1 MTTLSRERGTTNRR
15 WVQLRRGVNVST
27 NDRDQLEQDSVTR
40 NSRRLDDMEAR
51 ISELQLRVRELV
63 HRVDDLTTSLEQMAL
78 AIEFF
83 TQRHNTDTETN

>member
-1 MTTLSRERGTTNRR
+1 M
-15 WVQLRRGVNVST
+15 ST
-27 NDRDQLEQDSVTR
+27 NDRDQLERENVAR
-40 NSRRLDDMEAR
+40 NSRRLNDLESN

-83 TQRHNTDTETN
+83 TQRQNPEAQSN